1 MFAKAFIVVAL
12 ASASLAKIFT
22 TAPVAS
28 TTYSGGKEAQIR
40 WQDDGSA
47 PSLKDFGPAKVS
59 IYVGNQLQQTSLQ
72 LINGSV
78 DVSTESQ
85 LTFTVDPS
93 IGPNSGE
100 YFIRFESLGL
110 KDPDAPQF
118 PALAFSAK
126 FTLDSMTGNFSDA
139 VKAQIAGQST
149 APLGGAAASS
159 TPAPGASSSTKP
171 TSASSS
177 AATTKSTTS
186 ASPSPSNGAAVDTR
200 AGWAGIALGAVL
212 GAMMF

>member
-47 PSLKDFGPAKVS
+47 PSLKDFGPAKIS

-85 LTFTVDPS
+85 LTFTVDPT

-159 TPAPGASSSTKP
+159 TPAPGASSTKP

-177 AATTKSTTS
+177 AATTKASTT
-186 ASPSPSNGAAVDTR
+186 ASPSPSNGAALDTR
-200 AGWAGIALGAVL
+200 AGWAGIAFGAVL